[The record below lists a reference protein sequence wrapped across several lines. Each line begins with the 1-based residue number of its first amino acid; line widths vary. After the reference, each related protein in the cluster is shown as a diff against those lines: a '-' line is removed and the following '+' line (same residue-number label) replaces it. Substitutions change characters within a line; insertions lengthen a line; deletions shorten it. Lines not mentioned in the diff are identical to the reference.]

1 MGVTA
6 MSIRKRY
13 KGGVNMLEFMKG
25 VSINEYC
32 LPERFRDCV
41 PNLLAF
47 NCYTPM
53 AICLEAMLKLDYL
66 RYAEEKHIPFS
77 IYDFDDPDT
86 RSDYSLGKLLKLK
99 PFTSWL
105 QERYGIDQDDIIT
118 LQALN
123 KQNNDYKH
131 SLQKIRK
138 IKNPAQKK
146 EIVKTFYEFSAK
158 YYEHRSSKQAPPWPI
173 EEYEKLVA
181 PESEDVITRGEAIRK
196 GVRQ

>member
-1 MGVTA
+1 MF
-6 MSIRKRY
+6 
-13 KGGVNMLEFMKG
+13 EFMKG
-25 VSINEYC
+25 SSVNQRY

-47 NCYTPM
+47 NCYTSM

-66 RYAEEKHIPFS
+66 DYAKEHHIPFS
-77 IYDFDDPDT
+77 EYDFDDPEI

-105 QERYGIDQDDIIT
+105 QGKYGMSQGDIIK

-123 KQNNDYKH
+123 QKNNDYKH
-131 SLQKIRK
+131 SLVKIDK
-138 IKNPAQKK
+138 TKKPAPKK
-146 EIVKTFYEFSAK
+146 EIVMAFYGFSAK
-158 YYEHRSSKQAPPWPI
+158 YYEHRSFKQAPPWPD

-181 PESEDVITRGEAIRK
+181 PEFEKVIPRGEAFLSWR
-196 GVRQ
+196 